1 MSGPLVIAHRGA
13 SRAERENTLQAFS
26 TAVRMNADAIE
37 LDVRLTADSQMAV
50 HHDAGF
56 ETPEGQ
62 RLVAQ
67 STVAELAGHIP
78 LLAAALDACS
88 GVLVNIEIK
97 NIASD
102 PDFDPD
108 RRLAGLVV
116 DLLVARSR
124 RDRVLVSS
132 FDPGTIKQVRRLDP
146 GIDTAL
152 LTYDEDPVRALSAC
166 AEAGHLAIHP
176 WDRKVD
182 EQFIVAAHAMGLK
195 VNVWTVDDPERIAEL
210 ARWGVDGIVTN
221 VPDLALA
228 TLGRA

>member
-1 MSGPLVIAHRGA
+1 MIAHRGA

-26 TAVRMNADAIE
+26 TAVLMKADAIE

-62 RLVAQ
+62 RLVVQ

-78 LLAAALDACS
+78 LLEAALDACA

-116 DLLVARSR
+116 DLLAARSR

-132 FDPGTIKQVRRLDP
+132 FDPGTITQVRRLDP
-146 GIDTAL
+146 GVDTAL
-152 LTYDEDPVRALSAC
+152 LTYDDDPERSLSAC
-166 AEAGHLAIHP
+166 VDAGHVAVHP

-182 EQFIVAAHAMGLK
+182 ERFVAAAHAVGLK
-195 VNVWTVDDPERIAEL
+195 VNVWTVDEPERIAEL

-221 VPDLALA
+221 VPDVALA
-228 TLGRA
+228 TLGRS